1 MIIHQERLKEH
12 VLQGESLRLPIAS
25 KGAYLYCLAC
35 MDDNGLVNTEYV
47 ARLTKASDFA
57 ISLLFDYEPLE
68 DIDGRY
74 ARVVACPFLRGG
86 DGDVS

>member
-12 VLQGESLRLPIAS
+12 LLQGDPLRLPIAS
-25 KGAYLYCLAC
+25 KGYYLYCLAC

-57 ISLLFDYEPLE
+57 ISLLFDFGFLE
-68 DIDGRY
+68 NIDGYY
-74 ARVVACPFLRGG
+74 ARVIACPFLRGG
-86 DGDVS
+86 DDDAS

>member
-1 MIIHQERLKEH
+1 
-12 VLQGESLRLPIAS
+12 
-25 KGAYLYCLAC
+25 

-57 ISLLFDYEPLE
+57 ISLLFDYELLE
-68 DIDGRY
+68 DIDGCY